1 MALVKIRFSALKMKV
16 TCLTSGTNVCV
27 FFQWPADAQWW
38 KNQFLSWN
46 FYLIHVTKKEKYES
60 IDKRLQCFIDEMT
73 KKNGHRS
80 TSNDNTNYKYN
91 VLENIMKSRNNNY
104 VSQIGISENI
114 ICHFGSN
121 KCKYNTQVLN
131 KLGGKGSM

>member
-1 MALVKIRFSALKMKV
+1 M
-16 TCLTSGTNVCV
+16 
-27 FFQWPADAQWW
+27 
-38 KNQFLSWN
+38 
-46 FYLIHVTKKEKYES
+46 TKKEKYES

-80 TSNDNTNYKYN
+80 TICDNTNYKYN

-121 KCKYNTQVLN
+121 KCKHNTQVLN
-131 KLGGKGSM
+131 KLGGKGHKQSIDTLINDSLTKMTFIPPDTQYLQITFDNVFNVCNLPTTTSY